1 MPEEKVVT
9 IETLKGVGD
18 GKLTHEKMGMI
29 TVLVMELFRRMKS
42 KRSGEVVTFDFVRH
56 GLQCLAEGR
65 MVFPPGDIHKDPS
78 HMAFRRPSA
87 EERAKSAVPFG
98 TMLPH
103 WRRRLGMPQRMPE
116 NVMAELWEAEN
127 IPRSED
133 MGGPTVW
140 AIFDGDSRP
149 SERDIQV
156 VGSTLQWLATNT
168 GSSFLRRYL
177 NEANLLR
184 YM

>member
-1 MPEEKVVT
+1 MSAAKAVT
-9 IETLKGVGD
+9 IETLKDVGD
-18 GKLTHEKMGMI
+18 GKLTHEQMGKVV
-29 TVLVMELFRRMKS
+29 VLVMELFRRMRS
-42 KRSGEVVTFDFVRH
+42 KRSGEVVTFDFVCR

-65 MVFPPGDIHKDPS
+65 MVFPPGNIEKDPP
-78 HMAFRRPSA
+78 HRVFRRPSA
-87 EERAKSAVPFG
+87 EERAKSVVPFG

-103 WRRRLGMPQRMPE
+103 WRKRLGMPQRMPE

-133 MGGPTVW
+133 MGGPMVW
-140 AIFDGDSRP
+140 AIFADDSRP